1 MVGERIRVPSALTS
15 MMFLYMRCDTRFL
28 FPTGVKLHGISIQQ
42 NGSICI
48 LIVAML
54 ATEQVLKRKGEEEAN
69 PGILFRISMSSLT
82 QYANLMI
89 EEKQD

>member
-1 MVGERIRVPSALTS
+1 MIRASLGMIL
-15 MMFLYMRCDTRFL
+15 MMFLCMRWDTRFL

-42 NGSICI
+42 NGRICN